1 MKSISSSIKLGGAF
15 IGLMAGVGFAS
26 GQEVLQFFISYGWPG
41 LAGAVIASLLMSFL
55 VMTLYMIGSRLKTD
69 SHDEAINFICGP
81 WLGKVMD
88 WMITFFLFGSVV
100 VMLAGAGS
108 SAHQQAGVPQALGS
122 AIAAVL
128 TIIIVCLGIKRVI
141 TLLSLIT
148 PILAVM
154 IVVIAI
160 YSLSTMDKSF
170 SELEKIIRTEP
181 QATNNWFLSALLYVS
196 YNVAATA
203 AMLVVMGGTVKESA
217 KAGIGGV
224 IGGLGVGLLILVMSL
239 ALMAKADVINGVE
252 IPTLHLSNQMS
263 RWFGSV
269 VLVLFQI
276 KLLLTSI
283 GLTFALAARLR
294 SYGIPFFLGAALSVS
309 TAYVAS
315 LLGFVKLVG
324 IVYPAMGYMGS
335 VLIVC
340 IVFAWVRIWRH
351 RED

>member
-1 MKSISSSIKLGGAF
+1 M
-15 IGLMAGVGFAS
+15 
-26 GQEVLQFFISYGWPG
+26 
-41 LAGAVIASLLMSFL
+41 
-55 VMTLYMIGSRLKTD
+55 
-69 SHDEAINFICGP
+69 
-81 WLGKVMD
+81 
-88 WMITFFLFGSVV
+88 
-100 VMLAGAGS
+100 
-108 SAHQQAGVPQALGS
+108 
-122 AIAAVL
+122 
-128 TIIIVCLGIKRVI
+128 
-141 TLLSLIT
+141 IT

-263 RWFGSV
+263 GWFGSV